1 MKRAAALAFF
11 AATLLDATTGRSV
24 GSVRV
29 GIVGHPV
36 AAATSTGHPAACRY
50 SGPGCPPPP
59 QLALGWLSPACAP
72 A

>member
-11 AATLLDATTGRSV
+11 AATLLGAAAGRSV

-29 GIVGHPV
+29 GIIGHPV
-36 AAATSTGHPAACRY
+36 AAATSTGHPAAC
-50 SGPGCPPPP
+50 SPGCPPPP